1 METLQ
6 QYFTKQIEN
15 HTEVKFNIFSALH
28 NVNDEV
34 RLHSRFIAYLLNSD
48 SHHGM
53 GNKFLKLFVQTV
65 LEINDF
71 DCENCTVQTEY
82 KDIDILIYNDEQA
95 IIIENKI
102 FAGDSNHLHKED
114 EYRGQLERYFNTI
127 KKGID
132 KDGKKSTKREEVF
145 MTYLTLDG
153 RFPSETSRGNTLTI
167 DEIICIDYTEKISKW
182 LLDCISIVEEKNYLL
197 AKNIHQYQ
205 ELIIELTSDVNQ
217 AKENQMMISENIDE
231 AWELEKKDHFFTEE
245 CKDVFKHVKWHTVA
259 DFINELD
266 SELIKKGAEIIEKP
280 SLDAITNVT
289 HQSNNKSTTKIV
301 ISFKYN
307 DADLYIANDKVNGFT
322 LGNLNIRKW
331 DYFSDDIKDIRFSDF
346 SEERTFK
353 MINYKKRKEVIN
365 KIVKFVDENYLKVN
379 KTFPSK

>member
-1 METLQ
+1 MEKLQ
-6 QYFTKQIEN
+6 QYFTKQIEK

-28 NVNDEV
+28 NPNDEV

-53 GNKFLKLFVQTV
+53 GNKFLKSFVQTV

-95 IIIENKI
+95 IIG
-102 FAGDSNHLHKED
+102 GDSNHLHRED
-114 EYRGQLERYFNTI
+114 EYSGQLERYYNTI
-127 KKGID
+127 KKGVD
-132 KDGKKSTKREEVF
+132 KDGKESLKREKIF
-145 MTYLTLDG
+145 MTYLTLNG
-153 RFPSETSRGNTLTI
+153 RLPSSESRGKTLTKN
-167 DEIICIDYTEKISKW
+167 DVTCIDYTEKISKW
-182 LLDCISIVEEKNYLL
+182 LSDCISIAEEKDHLL
-197 AKNIHQYQ
+197 AQNIHQYQ
-205 ELIIELTSDVNQ
+205 ELVIKLTSDVNQ
-217 AKENQMMISENIDE
+217 ARENQKMISENIDE
-231 AWELEKKDHFFTEE
+231 AWELEKKDRFFTEE
-245 CKDVFKHVKWHTVA
+245 CKDVFKHVKWHTLA
-259 DFINELD
+259 DFINEL
-266 SELIKKGAEIIEKP
+266 SELIEKDAEIIEKP
-280 SLDAITNVT
+280 SLDAITKVA
-289 HQSNNKSTTKIV
+289 HRSSNKIV
-301 ISFKYN
+301 IRFKYN

-365 KIVKFVDENYLKVN
+365 KIVEFVDENYLKVN